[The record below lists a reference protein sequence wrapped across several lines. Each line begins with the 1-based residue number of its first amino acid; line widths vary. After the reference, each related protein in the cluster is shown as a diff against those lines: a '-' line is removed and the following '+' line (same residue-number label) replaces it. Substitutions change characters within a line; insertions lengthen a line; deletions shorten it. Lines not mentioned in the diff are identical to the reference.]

1 MSSYW
6 SALLTTTTARVASI
20 RQNLL
25 SSEDDGDTEDDTH
38 ICRVLRSHYIENGR
52 PFPAWLPPDPRAPP
66 PANSQ
71 SANVQSNTSSKYGGL
86 GSQSAVSTSFASLFS
101 NTNEPENE
109 QPFPQEAPNFRQG
122 RGNTNMRQDPNTGES
137 KGMFKKLQPSS
148 GASIVQSRPLPSKMV
163 GSYQSAIM
171 GVRGN
176 NHSIESSAS
185 QNSRPMSAK
194 DRLRA
199 GNLRRPDPRT
209 VNSAETYSQNNM
221 VKEKSDK
228 PFVAATSPWASNED
242 EFGGAGYEPPPRA
255 KPRGLPAGPAAGRK
269 MGLPSGPRGP
279 RKI

>member
-38 ICRVLRSHYIENGR
+38 ICRVLRSYYIENGR
-52 PFPAWLPPDPRAPP
+52 PFPVWLPPDPRAPP

-71 SANVQSNTSSKYGGL
+71 PTNVQSNTSSKYGGL

-109 QPFPQEAPNFRQG
+109 QPSPQEAQNFRQG
-122 RGNTNMRQDPNTGES
+122 KGNPSMRQDPNTGES
-137 KGMFKKLQPSS
+137 KRAP
-148 GASIVQSRPLPSKMV
+148 IVQSRPLPSKMA

-176 NHSIESSAS
+176 NQSIESSTN
-185 QNSRPMSAK
+185 QTGRPMSAK

-209 VNSAETYSQNNM
+209 VNSAETYSQNSTG
-221 VKEKSDK
+221 KEISDK

-242 EFGGAGYEPPPRA
+242 EFGGAGYEPPSRT